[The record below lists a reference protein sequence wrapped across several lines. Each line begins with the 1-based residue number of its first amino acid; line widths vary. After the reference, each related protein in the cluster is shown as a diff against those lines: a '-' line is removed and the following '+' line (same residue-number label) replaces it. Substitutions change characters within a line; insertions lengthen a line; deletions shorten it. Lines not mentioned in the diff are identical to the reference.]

1 MGRGCLMTDSSIRQP
16 ISRQHLLFIPFVRD
30 TFFYSVAHISFFFF
44 ATLVAKQRN
53 FSPHLR
59 TWKHKKKKTMRF
71 KFNVPLRHKRRRK
84 KDRHFRKSMAPRNF
98 FCLDLLRSR
107 PVDNKRLGTERAR
120 ARVLYFLLRRISTP
134 LLSFSY
140 LTKEKL
146 TSFFAHPSTPSKT
159 KILKPETCV
168 GSAFLFLLQEPIE
181 FHWWPCV
188 PHLSNILRFCFFF
201 LSQNSLILP
210 WLKSTKMKNNSRI
223 LFFEHCADVIVF

>member
-44 ATLVAKQRN
+44 LPLSLLSNGIFLHIYALENT
-53 FSPHLR
+53 
-59 TWKHKKKKTMRF
+59 KKKTMRF

-120 ARVLYFLLRRISTP
+120 ARP
-134 LLSFSY
+134 L
-140 LTKEKL
+140 
-146 TSFFAHPSTPSKT
+146 FFAASHQHPVVVFFIFDKRETNEFLCPS
-159 KILKPETCV
+159 
-168 GSAFLFLLQEPIE
+168 
-181 FHWWPCV
+181 
-188 PHLSNILRFCFFF
+188 
-201 LSQNSLILP
+201 
-210 WLKSTKMKNNSRI
+210 
-223 LFFEHCADVIVF
+223 

>member
-44 ATLVAKQRN
+44 FLPLSLLSNGIFLHIYALENT
-53 FSPHLR
+53 
-59 TWKHKKKKTMRF
+59 KKTMRF

-120 ARVLYFLLRRISTP
+120 ASSIFCCVASAPRCCLFHIWQKR
-134 LLSFSY
+134 
-140 LTKEKL
+140 KL

-168 GSAFLFLLQEPIE
+168 GSAFFISSSRANWIPLVTLCAPSFKYFEVL
-181 FHWWPCV
+181 
-188 PHLSNILRFCFFF
+188 FFF
-201 LSQNSLILP
+201 FSH
-210 WLKSTKMKNNSRI
+210 KT
-223 LFFEHCADVIVF
+223 V

>member
-59 TWKHKKKKTMRF
+59 TWKHTKKTMRF

-120 ARVLYFLLRRISTP
+120 ARP
-134 LLSFSY
+134 L
-140 LTKEKL
+140 
-146 TSFFAHPSTPSKT
+146 FFAASHQHPVVVFFIFDKRETNEFLCPSYSTPSKT

-201 LSQNSLILP
+201 P
-210 WLKSTKMKNNSRI
+210 HKT
-223 LFFEHCADVIVF
+223 V